1 MVSIMT
7 QSLFNGL
14 FIILKE
20 EFKDVNKADM
30 FSIQIDT
37 TEDTGINGVCSVK
50 LIHHRICE
58 NV

>member
-1 MVSIMT
+1 MT